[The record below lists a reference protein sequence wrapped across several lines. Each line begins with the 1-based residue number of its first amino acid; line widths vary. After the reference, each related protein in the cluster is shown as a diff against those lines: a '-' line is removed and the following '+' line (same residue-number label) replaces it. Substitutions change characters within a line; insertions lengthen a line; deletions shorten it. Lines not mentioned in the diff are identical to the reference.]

1 MPTPREPH
9 WQLCTPSTKTNDFKL
24 VRHCAKCN
32 NNTKNRLHA
41 CPAIYQDRRHAT
53 LAGPQSVAV
62 PLMRPLRVISPP
74 LACRFLLLFS
84 QHNAI
89 HKSCWVWASLWC
101 PRTALPLSGHVSGN
115 FAISY
120 RRSHRRFLC
129 TSQWS
134 RLAAHCGPAKH
145 FLWRCLLSA
154 FFNYQ
159 KVHCTFILQA
169 NYEN

>member
-9 WQLCTPSTKTNDFKL
+9 WPLYTPPPTTKTNDFKL

-32 NNTKNRLHA
+32 SNNRKNRLHA

-74 LACRFLLLFS
+74 LACRFLLRFFHS
-84 QHNAI
+84 TMRYI
-89 HKSCWVWASLWC
+89 SL
-101 PRTALPLSGHVSGN
+101 AGSELPSGVLVSGN

-120 RRSHRRFLC
+120 RSSHRRFLC
-129 TSQWS
+129 TSQWTRS
-134 RLAAHCGPAKH
+134 AAHCGA
-145 FLWRCLLSA
+145 C
-154 FFNYQ
+154 
-159 KVHCTFILQA
+159 
-169 NYEN
+169 